1 MIISFIIAFL
11 FLIMEKWYSLNNS
24 FYEMHSEKVYKLTI
38 NITIKM
44 EKNYNLK
51 VKYKKSELETL
62 LIYPF
67 MALFD

>member
-1 MIISFIIAFL
+1 
-11 FLIMEKWYSLNNS
+11 MEKWYSLNNS